1 MAKKASCN
9 FSIPAIILAIAYIA
23 AMVLFLSWAAILLF
37 IPIVVLLLLGG
48 IATVKDLVRNK
59 ASRSFRTVFIL
70 LMILSILALLA
81 LTPGFDLL
89 NHGMRFR
96 LLITGGQDK
105 LHSWA
110 MEVLEMPPHDAEPG
124 VEYSN
129 WRIFKETWSK
139 QVKVLRPDSVDIQ
152 TIDHSTGE
160 KAVYLSYG
168 GGFHHWF
175 IILTQ
180 SKVDPDSLFGSDYG
194 MSDQWREGIYVVQE
208 M

>member
-1 MAKKASCN
+1 MANKECSNCGMM
-9 FSIPAIILAIAYIA
+9 AIMAATAYIVV
-23 AMVLFLSWAAILLF
+23 MGLFFFWPVILLF
-37 IPIVVLLLLGG
+37 VPIIGLLLFAG
-48 IATVKDLVRNK
+48 IVTCKDLVRNK
-59 ASRSFRTVFIL
+59 ASRSPKTVVIL
-70 LMILSILALLA
+70 LIILTMTAYLGFAR
-81 LTPGFDLL
+81 GFDPL
-89 NHGMRFR
+89 NHGIRLR

-105 LHSWA
+105 LHTWA
-110 MEVLEMPPHDAEPG
+110 MEVLEIPPPDAEPG

-129 WRIFKETWSK
+129 WRIFKKDWPR

-180 SKVDPDSLFGSDYG
+180 SKMDPGSFFRSDYG
-194 MSDQWREGIYVVQE
+194 EAYQWGEGIYVVQE
-208 M
+208 Y